1 MTPTDPAPPLAEARW
16 LWRRVYVF
24 AFSFGVWLLLARAVT
39 RASADSLPQLAEAL
53 MALQALTLVLYLVAP
68 TAQQIVALLANL
80 RLRLTT
86 GGAA

>member
-1 MTPTDPAPPLAEARW
+1 MSEMDPAPMAEGRW

-24 AFSFGVWLLLARAVT
+24 AVSFGVWLLLARAVT
-39 RASADSLPQLAEAL
+39 RTSVDSLPKLAEAL

-68 TAQQIVALLANL
+68 TAQQIVGLLANL
-80 RLRLTT
+80 RLRL

>member
-1 MTPTDPAPPLAEARW
+1 MSETDPVPMAEGRW

-24 AFSFGVWLLLARAVT
+24 AVSFGVWLLLERAVT
-39 RASADSLPQLAEAL
+39 RTSVDGLPRLAEAL

-68 TAQQIVALLANL
+68 TAQQIVGLLANL
-80 RLRLTT
+80 RLRL

>member
-1 MTPTDPAPPLAEARW
+1 MSETDPVPMAEGRW

-24 AFSFGVWLLLARAVT
+24 AFSLGVWLLLARALT
-39 RASADSLPQLAEAL
+39 RATPDSLPELAKAL

-68 TAQQIVALLANL
+68 TAQQIVGLLANL
-80 RLRLTT
+80 RLRL